1 MYAIIKANGKQ
12 YKVEPGQKIEL
23 DRINA
28 EPGEVVSFDEV
39 ILYSNDGESV
49 LGTPLLDGYSVKAE
63 VLEHFR
69 APKIIVF
76 KMKRRKR
83 NRVKR
88 GHRQEKT
95 RLQINEIV
103 PA

>member
-23 DRINA
+23 DRMLG
-28 EPGEVVSFDEV
+28 EPGDMVSFDEV
-39 ILYSNDGESV
+39 ILYSNEGESSV
-49 LGTPLLDGYSVKAE
+49 GTPLLSGCSVKAE
-63 VLEHFR
+63 LLEHFR
-69 APKIIVF
+69 APKIVVF

-95 RLQINEIV
+95 RLRISEIV
-103 PA
+103 LA